1 MPVLRRLE
9 NRWWKMPKI
18 KCPYCGGG
26 VQKYG
31 KTSAGRQRWHCLSCG
46 ATFVNA
52 IDNAAK
58 LLAAFLAWLLGGS
71 TQRGMPGGG
80 RTFRRK
86 TSRFWE
92 IWPMP
97 PVVEE
102 QHRVV
107 FVDGIYLARRIVVL
121 IACSEEHVLGWYL
134 ARSENSKAY
143 RALMRRIAPPLVVV
157 ADGGDGFEKARRKE
171 WPETKVQR
179 CTFHAFCQV
188 RRYTTAHPNLQAGV
202 ELHGIA
208 RELLRVETLA
218 QAQAWADS
226 YAAWCVKWAD
236 FLDEKTV
243 DENGEWEWT
252 HLRLVKARSSL
263 SRLVSSGRLFTFLD
277 PELAA
282 DGPLPAMNNQIEGGV
297 NAQLRNMLR
306 DHRGMSDL
314 HRVKAVFWWCYM
326 HTEDPLPAA
335 DILKVMPTDDDI
347 EAIYQE
353 RLQQPGRYDGP
364 NEWGDGLVWSELHH
378 STPWRMDWD

>member
-1 MPVLRRLE
+1 MAKV
-9 NRWWKMPKI
+9 
-18 KCPYCGGG
+18 KCPYCGSR

-31 KTSAGRQRWHCLSCG
+31 KTSAGRQRWHCLACG
-46 ATFVNA
+46 ATFVNT

-58 LLAAFLAWLLGGS
+58 LLEAFLAWLLSGT
-71 TQRGMPGGG
+71 TQSEMPGEG
-80 RTFRRK
+80 RSFRRK

-92 IWPMP
+92 MWPMP

-102 QHRVV
+102 RHRVV
-107 FVDGIYLARRIVVL
+107 YVDGIYLTRKIVVL
-121 IACSEEHVLGWYL
+121 IACTDEHVLGWYL

-143 RALMRRIAPPLVVV
+143 RALMRRIAPPLVAVT
-157 ADGGDGFEKARRKE
+157 DGGDGFEKARRAE
-171 WPETKVQR
+171 WPDTKVQR

-188 RRYTTAHPNLQAGV
+188 KRYTTTRPKLQAGA
-202 ELHGIA
+202 ELYAIA
-208 RELLRVETLA
+208 KALLHVETLR
-218 QAQAWADS
+218 QAQDWADS
-226 YAAWCVKWAD
+226 YMAWCREWAE
-236 FLDEKTV
+236 FLDDKTV

-263 SRLVSSGRLFTFLD
+263 NRLISSGRLFTYLD
-277 PELAA
+277 PDLTA
-282 DGPLPAMNNQIEGGV
+282 DGPLPATNNRLEGGV
-297 NAQLRNMLR
+297 NAQIRNMLR

-326 HTEDPLPAA
+326 RTENPLPAA
-335 DILKVMPTDDDI
+335 EMLRVMPTDDDI

-364 NEWGDGLVWSELHH
+364 SEWGDGLVWSELHH